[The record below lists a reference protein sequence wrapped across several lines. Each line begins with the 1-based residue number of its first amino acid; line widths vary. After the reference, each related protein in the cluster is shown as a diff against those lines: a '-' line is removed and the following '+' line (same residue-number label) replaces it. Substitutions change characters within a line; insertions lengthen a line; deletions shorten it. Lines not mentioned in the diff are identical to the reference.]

1 MVYIDDHID
10 SLDVDAAL
18 AAVGEERREY
28 ALRYKHERSRRQCL
42 AAYMLLQH
50 ALRHEYGITGE
61 LRLKYNDYGKPSLI
75 DYPDIY
81 FNLSHCRDA
90 VACIVGDCPVGIDVE
105 CIDRYRPLLL
115 DYTMNEWER
124 EQILASPHSATAF
137 IRLWTM
143 KEALLK
149 LTGQGITNNLHLVL
163 EHTEAYSFDT
173 IIHPTYICTTCTLR
187 VPSVQLKRL

>member
-18 AAVGEERREY
+18 AAVDPERREY
-28 ALRYKHERSRRQCL
+28 ALRYKHERSQRQCL
-42 AAYMLLQH
+42 AAWLLLQQ
-50 ALRHEYGITGE
+50 ALRQEYGITGA
-61 LRLKYNDYGKPSLI
+61 LRLLYNEHGKPSLI

-90 VACIVGDCPVGIDVE
+90 VACIVGDSPVGVDVE

-115 DYTMNEWER
+115 NYTMSEQER
-124 EQILASPHSATAF
+124 QLIAASPHPATAF

-143 KEALLK
+143 KEAVLK
-149 LTGQGITNNLHLVL
+149 LSGEGIRDDLKCVLQGKDGFQTVVNQEKNYI
-163 EHTEAYSFDT
+163 YS
-173 IIHPTYICTTCTLR
+173 IVY
-187 VPSVQLKRL
+187 

>member
-18 AAVGEERREY
+18 AAVDLERREY
-28 ALRYKHERSRRQCL
+28 AMRYKHERSQRQCL
-42 AAYMLLQH
+42 AAWLLLQQ
-50 ALRHEYGITGE
+50 ALRQEYGITSA
-61 LRLKYNDYGKPSLI
+61 LRLQYNEHGKPSLI

-90 VACIVGDCPVGIDVE
+90 VACIVGDSPVGVDVE
-105 CIDRYRPLLL
+105 CIDRYCPLLL
-115 DYTMNEWER
+115 NYTMSEQER
-124 EQILASPHSATAF
+124 QLIAASPHPATAF

-149 LTGQGITNNLHLVL
+149 LTGQGITNDLHTVL
-163 EHTEAYSFDT
+163 DNTQAYRFDT
-173 IIHPTYICTTCTLR
+173 TIHPTYICTTCMM
-187 VPSVQLKRL
+187 K